1 MKMDEVAGVGKITKQ
16 NTTVDVK
23 PGETERQ
30 AKKLFP
36 MNKDGKPKSLG
47 VPGASPNVA
56 FNLGL
61 VEDELT
67 TVQRAEMFA
76 QQAHK
81 DHKRKYTGDP
91 YYVHLDEVRR
101 IVKGAG
107 GSEDMQAAA
116 LLHDTVEDTSVTSQ
130 DIMKEFGPRIA
141 KLVVELTDVS
151 KPEDGNR
158 AVRKGIDRDNLAG
171 ASAEAQTIKY
181 ADLISNG
188 KDIVQNDPKFAKVYM
203 KEKAD
208 LLRVMTK
215 GDSRLRSAALDM
227 LPDELKENMSVT
239 GTERRRLEK
248 K

>member
-1 MKMDEVAGVGKITKQ
+1 MKINDLTEDGRIVKGV
-16 NTTVDVK
+16 NTTPDVQ

-61 VEDELT
+61 TEDELT
-67 TVQRAEMFA
+67 TVQRAELFA

-81 DHKRKYTGDP
+81 DHQRKYTGDP

-130 DIMKEFGPRIA
+130 DIMKEFGSKIA
-141 KLVVELTDVS
+141 KLVVELTDIS

-158 AVRKGIDRDNLAG
+158 ATRKAMDRDKLAS
-171 ASAEAQTIKY
+171 ASAEAEATTSVEASASKRQLHLNLS
-181 ADLISNG
+181 ADVCSWSAISLFG
-188 KDIVQNDPKFAKVYM
+188 M
-203 KEKAD
+203 H
-208 LLRVMTK
+208 
-215 GDSRLRSAALDM
+215 
-227 LPDELKENMSVT
+227 
-239 GTERRRLEK
+239 
-248 K
+248 